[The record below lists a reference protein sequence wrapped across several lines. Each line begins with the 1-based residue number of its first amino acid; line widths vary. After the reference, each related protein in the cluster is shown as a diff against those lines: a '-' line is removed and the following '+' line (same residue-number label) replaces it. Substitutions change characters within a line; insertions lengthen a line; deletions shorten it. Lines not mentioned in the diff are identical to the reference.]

1 MCFVLPVM
9 LFLSAMLLLHVQQ
22 YWLDRIYSQLLGHL
36 RIRPRDLSAED
47 ASSRA
52 GAQGG
57 EDTPVTVMDRVASM
71 ADTVVDTTMGTLKSV
86 KNVLIRLVSH
96 LADTTQA
103 SLAPVPFFAV
113 SLFARTCLV
122 LVKAAPPR
130 KGRCRAVPCA
140 RSLG

>member
-1 MCFVLPVM
+1 MCFILPVM

-22 YWLDRIYSQLLGHL
+22 YWLDRIYSQLLGHM

-47 ASSRA
+47 ASS
-52 GAQGG
+52 AQGG
-57 EDTPVTVMDRVASM
+57 EDTPVTAMDRVASM

-130 KGRCRAVPCA
+130 KGGCRAVPCA